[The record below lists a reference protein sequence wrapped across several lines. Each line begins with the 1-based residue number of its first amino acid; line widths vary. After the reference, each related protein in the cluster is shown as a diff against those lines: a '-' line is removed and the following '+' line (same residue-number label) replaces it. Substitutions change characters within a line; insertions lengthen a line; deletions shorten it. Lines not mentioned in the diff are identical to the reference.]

1 MGGRQFVWFGWHWQ
15 FLPLIRAISF
25 DQYIGGKYVL
35 TNILGGNTWI
45 SQMPLLLCFAAAT
58 FAFPWQLQL
67 LPPLQF
73 NSLPDSSTSF
83 PLSKLLPH
91 QSSCHFVFLWEN
103 EKEKQLQWNLE
114 SSGQLHWYSRLEFGE
129 SEHGNPLLHIGH
141 WYSNAPQDKNNGG
154 IESTWK
160 ISPAVTTKHEFSIRL
175 WPTFIW
181 KQLGQAL
188 DNLDSQN
195 DDELN
200 WAKFLQ
206 LLAACHIWIVEPWM
220 SD

>member
-1 MGGRQFVWFGWHWQ
+1 MSHS
-15 FLPLIRAISF
+15 A
-25 DQYIGGKYVL
+25 
-35 TNILGGNTWI
+35 
-45 SQMPLLLCFAAAT
+45 LLLLSPGSCNFYQLSRST
-58 FAFPWQLQL
+58 LFPILQ
-67 LPPLQF
+67 PRRP
-73 NSLPDSSTSF
+73 SF

-91 QSSCHFVFLWEN
+91 HSCHFVFLWEN

-160 ISPAVTTKHEFSIRL
+160 ISPAVTTKHEFSI
-175 WPTFIW
+175 TFLW

-188 DNLDSQN
+188 DNRRRRRVELSKVFAAFSSLPHLDCGAMNVRLIQCCGCAPLETPN
-195 DDELN
+195 V
-200 WAKFLQ
+200 F
-206 LLAACHIWIVEPWM
+206 HITARPPPF
-220 SD
+220 